1 MTEPFFNALWQVG
14 KAAAAKLCP
23 QALAGMIAAERAR
36 RGIRQGARMAR
47 RMRDDM
53 QAKDREKL
61 RLLRESGLPLLLIW
75 IALSNAA
82 CASVSVREIEIEGG
96 RVSTCRRMQY
106 NVIDAVIWIDDRLPG
121 K

>member
-1 MTEPFFNALWQVG
+1 MTAPFFNALWQVG

-53 QAKDREKL
+53 QARDRA
-61 RLLRESGLPLLLIW
+61 R
-75 IALSNAA
+75 IARA
-82 CASVSVREIEIEGG
+82 
-96 RVSTCRRMQY
+96 
-106 NVIDAVIWIDDRLPG
+106 IDAARQDG
-121 K
+121 GAT